1 MTPKVRAQGRKA
13 IEEAHRLTDYLNRAM
28 DEEVGSL
35 TNLLV
40 SKQVRLWQLDV
51 WSLAKQARGHQ
62 TSFDFKNVTAPCK
75 ALRRCE
81 GHLFWDDVHPT
92 TDAHARLAD
101 AALTMLAASM
111 TF

>member
-1 MTPKVRAQGRKA
+1 
-13 IEEAHRLTDYLNRAM
+13 M
-28 DEEVGSL
+28 DEELGSL

-51 WSLAKQARGHQ
+51 WSLAEHARGHPA
-62 TSFDFKNVTAPCK
+62 SFGFNNVTAPCK
-75 ALRRCE
+75 ALRHCE

-101 AALTMLAASM
+101 AALTTLAAQ
-111 TF
+111 